1 MSARVAGAARAEARP
16 GFAVAAALLLNPALG
31 ALYAWSV
38 FVAPLETA
46 LAAPRA
52 EISLVFSV
60 AIVAFTSGML
70 LTPLVYRTLPA
81 PLLLLAAAGLVAVGL
96 AWSAAASAVWQLVGG
111 YGALFGFGSG
121 AAYSVTLQLINL
133 ALPHRRG
140 LASGL
145 GIGGF
150 AIGSIGLSFLF
161 AWTVA
166 RWGPFA
172 TFSGT
177 AVGLAGLAGL
187 AALLAGLSGLRLP
200 DLRAT
205 AKPARGGGRVF
216 ALMWAGYALGAA
228 AGFMA
233 VSHAA
238 GIAASYGAAAALT
251 TFAVAGVA
259 AGNAIGRVA
268 GGWLSDHLPPARIA
282 ASAHAVGVVS
292 FALLLLVFDPAI
304 ATVALA
310 LQGLAY
316 GLISTSYPSSM
327 AIYFGVENFGRY
339 LGRLLT
345 SWGVAGL
352 TAPWLAGWLYDVSGG
367 YRWACW
373 FGLAVSALAVAT
385 ALRVPPPSRDS

>member
-1 MSARVAGAARAEARP
+1 MTAGVAGAAAAGSRP

-38 FVAPLETA
+38 FVAPLEAA

-60 AIVAFTSGML
+60 AIVAFTGGML
-70 LTPLVYRTLPA
+70 LTPLAYRLLPA
-81 PLLLLAAAGLVAVGL
+81 PFLLLAAGALVVAGLA
-96 AWSAAASAVWQLVGG
+96 ASAAATAVWPLILG
-111 YGALFGFGSG
+111 YGALFGFGAGS
-121 AAYSVTLQLINL
+121 AYSVTLQLINL
-133 ALPHRRG
+133 ALAHRRG

-145 GIGGF
+145 GIGSF
-150 AIGSIGLSFLF
+150 AVGSIGLSFLF

-172 TFSGT
+172 TFAGT
-177 AVGLAGLAGL
+177 AAGL
-187 AALLAGLSGLRLP
+187 AALAAVAALLAGVSGLRLP

-205 AKPARGGGRVF
+205 AKPPRGGGRIF

-238 GIAASYGAAAALT
+238 GIATSYGAAATLT
-251 TFAVAGVA
+251 TIAVAGVA
-259 AGNAIGRVA
+259 AGNAVGRVA

-282 ASAHAVGVVS
+282 ASAHALGVLS
-292 FALLLLVFDPAI
+292 FILLLVVFDPRV

-327 AIYFGVENFGRY
+327 AIYFGVANFGRY

-352 TAPWLAGWLYDVSGG
+352 TAPWLVGWFYDVSGG

-373 FGLAVSALAVAT
+373 FGLAVSGLAVVT